1 MNSKNYFDHIAT
13 QWNAMRKNY
22 FNQDIRPIIFSK
34 VDFKQK
40 TVMDLGSGTG
50 YLALEISKLANLV
63 FAVDQSHNMLDQ
75 LMYKAKSNQLNNVFT
90 IKSDIQ
96 SIAFLSNQIDVI
108 TMNMALHHM
117 PSPNEVIKEMYQLL
131 KDDGRV
137 VIGDVMSHQGEWAI
151 EEMHD
156 VWLGFKKEQII
167 HWLEDNHFTD
177 IEFIETN
184 YQAVATSKK
193 GEVINPNIFVVVAKK
208 ESKNEI

>member
-13 QWNAMRKNY
+13 EWNAMRKNY

-34 VDFKQK
+34 VDFKNK

-50 YLALEISKLANLV
+50 YMAHEIAKVSNVV

-75 LMYKAKSNQLNNVFT
+75 LMYKAKLNQISNIYT
-90 IKSDIQ
+90 IQSDIH
-96 SIAFLSNQIDVI
+96 SISFLSNQIDVI

-117 PSPNEVIKEMYQLL
+117 PSPNEVIKEMYRLL
-131 KDDGRV
+131 KDNGKV
-137 VIGDVMSHQGEWAI
+137 VIGDVMSHQGDWAI

-156 VWLGFKKEQII
+156 VWLGFRKEQII
-167 HWLEDNHFTD
+167 YWLEENHFTEID
-177 IEFIETN
+177 FIETN
-184 YQAVATSKK
+184 YQAIASSKK

-208 ESKNEI
+208 GAKNEI

>member
-22 FNQDIRPIIFSK
+22 FNQDIRPIIFSR

-117 PSPNEVIKEMYQLL
+117 PSPNEVIKEMYRLL

-167 HWLEDNHFTD
+167 QWLEENHFTD
-177 IEFIETN
+177 IEFIETS

-208 ESKNEI
+208 ESKK